1 MLELLKQQL
10 NPGMSSNEKVNRA
23 REFLQLL
30 ILKIMCDKGQFK
42 NLVFV
47 GGTALRIIYNLR
59 RFSEDMDFSLIA
71 PEGYDFAQFVSQ
83 LERELKLSGFSLEV
97 KNKRE
102 STVNGIMVKFSGL
115 LYELGISPLK
125 SQKIMIKVEVD
136 INPPK
141 GGVVENTLVNKV
153 FLLNLAHFDLSSL
166 FATKM
171 HACFYRKYV
180 KGRDFYDLL
189 WYVVSKIKP
198 NFVLLNNAI
207 EQTQKHNP
215 GISESNFEEF
225 LSAEMEKIDFGEVK
239 RDVSPFLENPDELQ
253 FLEKD
258 IIKKAIAS
266 NY

>member
-42 NLVFV
+42 NLSFV

-59 RFSEDMDFSLIA
+59 RFSEDMDFSLIV

-83 LERELKLSGFSLEV
+83 LERELKLSGFKLEV
-97 KNKRE
+97 RNKKERA
-102 STVNGIMVKFSGL
+102 VNGIMLKFPEL

-125 SQKIMIKVEVD
+125 SQKIMIKVEID
-136 INPPK
+136 TNPPS
-141 GGVVENTLVNKV
+141 GGVVENTLVNKI
-153 FLLNLAHFDLSSL
+153 FLLNLAHLDLSSL
-166 FATKM
+166 FATKL

-189 WYVVSKIKP
+189 WYVVAKVKP
-198 NFVLLNNAI
+198 NLALLNNAI

-215 GISESNFEEF
+215 GISESNFKEF
-225 LSAEMEKIDFGEVK
+225 LGAKIEKIDFEGVK
-239 RDVSPFLENPDELQ
+239 RDVSPFLEGQDELK

-258 IIKKAIAS
+258 IIKKTIAS